1 MNNNIP
7 CTCPIQP
14 GHYHLNPVTFQL
26 TQLQP
31 LYKSLAHVSSHEIL
45 RGNSWKANVNFQEQY
60 VPPSQPAFPPSPP
73 PHTHKHTHTHTHKE
87 NILSSSAANTPN
99 NPHLHSPP
107 AALDISYEGSQN
119 TFKREIVK
127 YVFFSLLNYL

>member
-1 MNNNIP
+1 MKYLEV
-7 CTCPIQP
+7 TP
-14 GHYHLNPVTFQL
+14 GRQMSIS
-26 TQLQP
+26 
-31 LYKSLAHVSSHEIL
+31 KSNMSL
-45 RGNSWKANVNFQEQY
+45 RHSLPS
-60 VPPSQPAFPPSPP
+60 PPPPP